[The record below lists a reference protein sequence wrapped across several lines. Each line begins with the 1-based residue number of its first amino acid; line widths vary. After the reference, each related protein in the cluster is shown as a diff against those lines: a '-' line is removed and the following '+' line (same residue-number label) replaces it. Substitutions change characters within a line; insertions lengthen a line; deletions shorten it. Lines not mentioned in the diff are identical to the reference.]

1 MGEADQRLEIAIISV
16 STGLNVKA
24 IEQQE
29 SPQQNTRTALT
40 YRLPLV
46 PLPLHTDDSF
56 LISCAQIKTR
66 ASPHPGVSSSY
77 SL

>member
-46 PLPLHTDDSF
+46 PLPLHTDSF